1 MTTAL
6 AFVLGLG
13 MATGTAFA
21 QPPSSTDWG
30 TEHSALTSTP
40 EFAKSKALCRLLSD
54 LEPPERDRPSPAQVA
69 ALRGCSSEKLY
80 YGEGVRPDYVRAR
93 LCAFTESD
101 GDDVFSGPTILM
113 QVYANGLGVARNL
126 DLATSY
132 ACGIDGAPAEIDG
145 RVLHLQAL
153 KTKAGRFDYCD
164 DVTSG
169 AAEGFCQ
176 ERDSD
181 RAAVG
186 RDATLERLVA
196 GLPDEAKMLYA
207 PMKKAFEA
215 FVDAHGDGE
224 VDQSGTARAAEVI
237 AEEDSTRDQFTTD
250 LRRLLGRQWIS
261 TADAKAAD
269 MQLNVSYRRA
279 IAWAA
284 GKDNFT
290 TVKPGDVRTAERA
303 WLAYRDAFVRFAAVA
318 APAVSQDAVLA
329 RLTRLRTAQLDQLRG

>member
-1 MTTAL
+1 
-6 AFVLGLG
+6 
-13 MATGTAFA
+13 MATCLVFGTAMAAGSGFA
-21 QPPSSTDWG
+21 QSPSSTDWG

-40 EFAKSKALCRLLSD
+40 EFAKSKAICRRLSD
-54 LEPPERDRPSPAQVA
+54 LAPPAHDQPSSAQTE

-80 YGEGVRPDYVRAR
+80 YGEGVRPDYVKAR
-93 LCAFTESD
+93 LCAFTEAD

-113 QVYANGLGVARNL
+113 QVYANGLGVARDL

-132 ACGIDGAPAEIDG
+132 ACAIDGAPAEIDG

-164 DVTSG
+164 DITSG

-181 RAAVG
+181 RGAIG
-186 RDATLERLVA
+186 RDARLKELA
-196 GLPDEAKMLYA
+196 ARLPDGAKKLYP
-207 PMKKAFEA
+207 PMKKAFDA

-237 AEEDSTRDQFTTD
+237 AEEDNTRDQFTAD
-250 LRRLLGRQWIS
+250 LQRLLDGRWIS
-261 TADAKAAD
+261 TADAEAAD
-269 MQLNVSYRRA
+269 VKLNASYRRA

-284 GKDNFT
+284 GKDNLT
-290 TVKPGDVRTAERA
+290 TVKLGDVRTAERA
-303 WLAYRDAFVRFAAVA
+303 WLAYRDAFVGFAAVA
-318 APAVSQDAVLA
+318 APAVGRDAVLA
-329 RLTRLRTAQLDQLRG
+329 RLTRLRTAQLDQLWEE